1 MSYPEPLFAVVAG
14 LWLFSSLRKYVIL
27 LVASNV
33 ALCVRLEGN
42 IKQAAPFLKDT
53 ARVTSNINCYQAVR
67 AFATRLVT

>member
-1 MSYPEPLFAVVAG
+1 MSYPEPRFEVATG

-42 IKQAAPFLKDT
+42 KSLMWMGG
-53 ARVTSNINCYQAVR
+53 R
-67 AFATRLVT
+67 ATPPYFNKSLTEWQPVST

>member
-1 MSYPEPLFAVVAG
+1 MSYPELIFAVVAV

-33 ALCVRLEGN
+33 ALCVRSEGN
-42 IKQAAPFLKDT
+42 IKQAASFLKDT